1 MTRRTLTFV
10 GEVGDEQR
18 RVAEVVRAP
27 LVVAAGPEHEAG
39 RRRVVRVAQAAQQVA
54 RAVGVCVA
62 VAFAHA
68 ACQKNRR
75 ALGGN
80 ELLSKYAP
88 VPSSSQELQLP
99 KKALRP
105 GSKELRVP
113 VRVCAP
119 IPAPNV

>member
-68 ACQKNRR
+68 ACQKI
-75 ALGGN
+75 A
-80 ELLSKYAP
+80 ELSEGMSYFLSTPLCPAP
-88 VPSSSQELQLP
+88 LRSSSYL
-99 KKALRP
+99 KR
-105 GSKELRVP
+105 R
-113 VRVCAP
+113 
-119 IPAPNV
+119 